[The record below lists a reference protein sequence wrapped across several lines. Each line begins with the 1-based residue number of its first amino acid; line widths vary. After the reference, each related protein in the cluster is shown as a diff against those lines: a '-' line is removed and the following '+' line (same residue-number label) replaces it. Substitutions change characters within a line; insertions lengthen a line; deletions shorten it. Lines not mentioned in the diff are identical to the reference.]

1 VAARPQAAS
10 IVWARSR
17 NPLTRPGGH
26 GNVDALRI
34 RYRCVGAFGMG
45 GGMSSR
51 ALFLGSALAALAALS
66 PSGSALAANWVEE
79 NFYLPGPRYDGVL
92 PPCDAQA
99 ALGKIV
105 SRFGDKEHAFWNSSL
120 KIAGFDQVREV
131 AFRPWAA
138 NTIPRRFCS
147 AIVHISDGSQ
157 HALHYSISEDTGM
170 IGSTWGIEWCVVGLD
185 RNWAYNPA
193 CKMAQP

>member
-1 VAARPQAAS
+1 
-10 IVWARSR
+10 
-17 NPLTRPGGH
+17 
-26 GNVDALRI
+26 
-34 RYRCVGAFGMG
+34 MG
-45 GGMSSR
+45 GRMTSR
-51 ALFLGSALAALAALS
+51 ALFFGSALAALTAVLPA
-66 PSGSALAANWVEE
+66 GSALAANWVEE
-79 NFYLPGPRYDGVL
+79 NFYLSGPRYDGVL

-99 ALGKIV
+99 TLGKIA

-120 KIAGFDQVREV
+120 KIAGFDQIREI

-147 AIVHISDGSQ
+147 AIVQISDGSR
-157 HALHYSISEDTGM
+157 HPLHYSISEDTGI
-170 IGSTWGIEWCVVGLD
+170 IGSTFGVEWCVVGLD

>member
-1 VAARPQAAS
+1 
-10 IVWARSR
+10 
-17 NPLTRPGGH
+17 
-26 GNVDALRI
+26 
-34 RYRCVGAFGMG
+34 MG
-45 GGMSSR
+45 GRMTNR
-51 ALFLGSALAALAALS
+51 ALFLGSALAALTAVLPA
-66 PSGSALAANWVEE
+66 GSALAANWVEE
-79 NFYLPGPRYDGVL
+79 NFYLSGPRYDGVL

-99 ALGKIV
+99 TLGKIT

-120 KIAGFDQVREV
+120 KIAGFDQIREI

-147 AIVHISDGSQ
+147 AIVQISDGSR
-157 HALHYSISEDTGM
+157 HPLHYSISEDTGI
-170 IGSTWGIEWCVVGLD
+170 IGSTFGVEWCVVGLD

>member
-1 VAARPQAAS
+1 
-10 IVWARSR
+10 
-17 NPLTRPGGH
+17 
-26 GNVDALRI
+26 
-34 RYRCVGAFGMG
+34 
-45 GGMSSR
+45 MSSR
-51 ALFLGSALAALAALS
+51 ALAFGTALAALAAVL
-66 PSGSALAANWVEE
+66 PAGTALAANWVEE
-79 NFYLPGPRYDGVL
+79 NFYLQGPRYDGVL

-105 SRFGDKEHAFWNSSL
+105 ARFGDKESHFWNSSL
-120 KIAGFDQVREV
+120 KIAGFEQVHEI

-147 AIVHISDGSQ
+147 AIVHISDGSK
-157 HALHYSISEDTGM
+157 HALHYSIAEDTG
-170 IGSTWGIEWCVVGLD
+170 IINSTWGVEWCVVGLD

>member
-1 VAARPQAAS
+1 M
-10 IVWARSR
+10 WAPAR

-26 GNVDALRI
+26 GNVQALRI
-34 RYRCVGAFGMG
+34 RHRCAGAFGMG

-79 NFYLPGPRYDGVL
+79 NFYLSGPRYDGVL
-92 PPCDAQA
+92 PACDAQA
-99 ALGKIV
+99 ALAKIV
-105 SRFGDKEHAFWNSSL
+105 TRFSDKEHTFWNSSL
-120 KIAGFDQVREV
+120 KIAGFEQVREI

-157 HALHYSISEDTGM
+157 HPLHYSIGEDTG
-170 IGSTWGIEWCVVGLD
+170 IISSTFGVEWCVVGLD

>member
-1 VAARPQAAS
+1 VLG
-10 IVWARSR
+10 RSR
-17 NPLTRPGGH
+17 NPLTGSGRH
-26 GNVDALRI
+26 GNVKAFRI
-34 RYRCVGAFGMG
+34 RHRCVRGGVELGGMG

-51 ALFLGSALAALAALS
+51 ALFLGSALAALAVMLPA
-66 PSGSALAANWVEE
+66 GSALAANWVEE
-79 NFYLPGPRYDGVL
+79 NFYLSGPRYDGVL

-105 SRFGDKEHAFWNSSL
+105 SRFGDKEHAFWSSSL
-120 KIAGFDQVREV
+120 KIAGFDQVREI

-170 IGSTWGIEWCVVGLD
+170 IGSSFGVEWCVVGLD